1 MRTTQAAVLVV
12 LLSFAASAR
21 GQCTLQGEPGEDF
34 PGVVGAV
41 AAATWWD
48 PDGAGPVPRRLVI
61 TGSFVVAFGL
71 VANHVA
77 AYDPATGLWAS
88 LGDGLPAR
96 GTALAVLG
104 NGELVASAGGVW
116 RFDGTAWHLLGAAPA
131 VSGGVNALLPLPG
144 GDLLAGGSFTDI
156 GGVPARAIARWNGT
170 SWSEFGGGITG
181 FSPTVNALAR
191 LNNGDIVAGGHF
203 ETYITPSFAI
213 RRFDGALWQTMGG
226 GLNGGVSD
234 MIMMPNGDLV
244 VGGSFSMAGTVP
256 APGIVSWDGQGWV
269 GIGGMGTQPLA
280 FTLLQ
285 NGNLYAAGKIR
296 SGIWDGNGW
305 TSVPD
310 VRWWIYAVAELPNGD
325 LFAGGN
331 TSSQSEDFYGVGRF
345 DGTQWTPFARGTG
358 LDRRTTAA
366 VATPDGGWIVGGD
379 FESIRGQPLSHIAR
393 LVGGSWSPLGAGLG
407 GAPNAMLRHSD
418 GSLIV
423 AGAFLTA
430 GNAPANRIARWD
442 GAQWLPLGAGLDGT
456 VHALLELPGGDVLA
470 GGEFLHAGGAWAPFV
485 ARWNGTAWSS
495 LGAWPSWYVYAL
507 AVMPNGDVV
516 AGGRFMSAGG
526 VGCRNI
532 ARWDG
537 ATWSPLG
544 SGIEDNVLALAV
556 LRDGDLVAGGNFV
569 NAGGAPARF
578 VARWDGAVWSP
589 LGAGMPQPVRD
600 LAVLPDGDL
609 VAAGWLGQPYPAPR
623 IQPARWDGTTWTE
636 LALGGTSGVEVLDVA
651 WGDHGELAFAGTFFE
666 VGDEFAAYFARLSTP
681 CAADRVDLPTSCIG
695 PAGPLTLTAQE
706 RPWAGRSFTSTAT
719 GFASGS
725 LAVALIG
732 LSSPNVPLTWLWPNT
747 LPHCNQLASQEAI
760 LLTQPPTGV
769 GTFAFDVPDTTAFA
783 GLALY
788 HQFLQFEVGAGN
800 TLLTLSASNALE
812 LTIGVF

>member
-1 MRTTQAAVLVV
+1 
-12 LLSFAASAR
+12 
-21 GQCTLQGEPGEDF
+21 
-34 PGVVGAV
+34 
-41 AAATWWD
+41 
-48 PDGAGPVPRRLVI
+48 
-61 TGSFVVAFGL
+61 
-71 VANHVA
+71 
-77 AYDPATGLWAS
+77 
-88 LGDGLPAR
+88 
-96 GTALAVLG
+96 
-104 NGELVASAGGVW
+104 
-116 RFDGTAWHLLGAAPA
+116 
-131 VSGGVNALLPLPG
+131 
-144 GDLLAGGSFTDI
+144 
-156 GGVPARAIARWNGT
+156 
-170 SWSEFGGGITG
+170 
-181 FSPTVNALAR
+181 
-191 LNNGDIVAGGHF
+191 
-203 ETYITPSFAI
+203 
-213 RRFDGALWQTMGG
+213 
-226 GLNGGVSD
+226 
-234 MIMMPNGDLV
+234 
-244 VGGSFSMAGTVP
+244 
-256 APGIVSWDGQGWV
+256 
-269 GIGGMGTQPLA
+269 MGTQPLA

-747 LPHCNQLASQEAI
+747 LPHCNQLASQEANPAHAAADRGGDVRVRRARHDGVRRSCPVPPVSAVRGRCRQHAAHAERLQRARADDRR
-760 LLTQPPTGV
+760 LLNRRADPQTRQNRLPSCECTSGSACSRPARQSANSARSVRWRRISSTVSWTPASRSSCRASQVRRPRVCGRAARSRRRAARRTSRV
-769 GTFAFDVPDTTAFA
+769 A
-783 GLALY
+783 GSGPRA
-788 HQFLQFEVGAGN
+788 
-800 TLLTLSASNALE
+800 TSA
-812 LTIGVF
+812 